1 MLKKEKKKRG
11 RIMHKTRKK
20 LETKK
25 ASLQVNGY
33 QRGKKV

>member
-1 MLKKEKKKRG
+1 MLKKEKKRR

>member
-1 MLKKEKKKRG
+1 
-11 RIMHKTRKK
+11 MHKTRKK

-33 QRGKKV
+33 PRGKKEQIREDLL